1 MEGPQRSDQPGGR
14 IAPDEIM
21 SGKTDKKIRKVAHL
35 LATHSGREYADSI
48 CHYPFRNKLRYCWDI
63 LTHKEWH

>member
-1 MEGPQRSDQPGGR
+1 M
-14 IAPDEIM
+14 M
-21 SGKTDKKIRKVAHL
+21 SGKTDKKIRKVAQL

-63 LTHKEWH
+63 LTHKEWK